1 MKTKRGDNKMDVK
14 WYQGYFNVHRQLTGY
29 PDRDGNH
36 RSKFRDHQDTE
47 GFRHMDAV
55 LLQSSVID
63 RRTGCCSFTVVLIGR
78 NMSDGRRST
87 RQRSVANY
95 RQCPATRWIVVGLV
109 VLSPRKTHNVRRNDW
124 QDKRCRGPL
133 QSPAT
138 ALSLHETA
146 VAMF

>member
-1 MKTKRGDNKMDVK
+1 MDVK

-63 RRTGCCSFTVVLIGR
+63 RRTGCCSFTGR
-78 NMSDGRRST
+78 PHRS
-87 RQRSVANY
+87 QY
-95 RQCPATRWIVVGLV
+95 
-109 VLSPRKTHNVRRNDW
+109 VRRTTIDEAAE
-124 QDKRCRGPL
+124 RC
-133 QSPAT
+133 
-138 ALSLHETA
+138 
-146 VAMF
+146 